1 MKRPVEKTFL
11 SIACAI
17 AAATACMALPAHAQ
31 ANRFDGV
38 TLRVGT
44 YGGAWRDAVHANV
57 GAKLEAL
64 GAKVEYVVGNPAE
77 NFAKVVAAR
86 GRAAPIDV
94 MEIGPAER
102 LPMTRNNFLEDLPQ
116 AAVPNL
122 AKVSVAV
129 KDKKAISHQLV
140 QNGIVYRADKFKA
153 ENLPIP
159 TRYEDLISEKLANR
173 IAFPDVNNP
182 QHWPAVAG
190 LSLNAGGNE
199 STPEKGFQ
207 QALRMKP
214 LYYYTAATEL
224 VQKMSMGDVIAAP
237 WLNGPVIRLVKSGQD
252 IGFVHPQIGK
262 HKGEVEYNYLGI
274 VKGSKNVEAAAAFI
288 NAFLEARAQAEFSKV
303 MGVVPTNREARE
315 ELKKDPLLSRF
326 MLLSDDEIANA
337 YTIDW
342 TKVEVEKWRATWA
355 RTTK

>member
-1 MKRPVEKTFL
+1 MNLSFRKSIL
-11 SIACAI
+11 SIAPALVV
-17 AAATACMALPAHAQ
+17 AAAVSALPAHAQ
-31 ANRFDGV
+31 SNRFDGV

-64 GAKVEYVVGNPAE
+64 GAKIEYVVGNPAE
-77 NFAKVVAAR
+77 NFGKVVAAR
-86 GRAAPIDV
+86 GRATPIDV

-102 LPMTRNNFLEDLPQ
+102 LPMTRNNFLEDLPE
-116 AAVPNL
+116 AAIPNL
-122 AKVSVAV
+122 AKVAMPVV
-129 KDKKAISHQLV
+129 DKKVIAHQIV

-159 TRYEDLISEKLANR
+159 TRYEDLINDKLVNR
-173 IAFPDVNNP
+173 VAFPDVNNP
-182 QHWPAVAG
+182 QHWPAVA
-190 LSLNAGGNE
+190 SLARNAGGSE
-199 STPEKGFQ
+199 STPEKGFE
-207 QALRMKP
+207 QALKMKP

-252 IGFVHPQIGK
+252 VGFVHPIIGK
-262 HKGEVEYNYLGI
+262 HKGEIEYNYLGI

-288 NAFLEARAQAEFSKV
+288 NAFLDAQSQAEFSKV
-303 MGVVPTNREARE
+303 MGVVPMNRESRE
-315 ELKKDPLLSRF
+315 ELRKDPLLNRF
-326 MLLSDDEIANA
+326 MLLSDAEIANA

-342 TKVEVEKWRATWA
+342 TKVDVEKWRGAWA
-355 RTTK
+355 RTSK